1 MPFGKR
7 RNYAKRFK
15 RRMPMAKTR
24 KVSKTLAKAIKSV
37 VSRNAETK
45 TLNVP
50 QAGTSLNTIAL
61 NYTALSGIQYLV
73 QDLFATPQGI
83 ENSTGIGAPNRIG
96 DKVSA
101 LGFQMDYYFQPF
113 SNYVVGGT
121 SIAIPFIKLRVVV
134 FEGKFGVPPPST
146 PLLYDTNYVAL
157 NTSTLQPINYD
168 AGYCRK
174 VLHDRVYIIK
184 NSSSLAGQAPPQ
196 NILRPLGSVFHF
208 KKYFRY
214 NKLIQSVDNPTPSGT
229 ATKNPVYIV
238 ISAELDDAQTGIV
251 PSGTPILNTTGFTRA
266 WFKDS

>member
-37 VSRNAETK
+37 VSKNAETK
-45 TLNVP
+45 LINVP
-50 QAGTSLNTIAL
+50 QSGTSTNTIAL
-61 NYTALSGIQYLV
+61 NYLALSGIQYLV
-73 QDLFATPQGI
+73 QDVFAVPQGV
-83 ENSTGIGAPNRIG
+83 ENTTGIGGLNRIG
-96 DKVSA
+96 DKIQA

-113 SNYVVGGT
+113 ANYGVAGT
-121 SIAIPFIKLRVVV
+121 TVAIPYVKLRVVV
-134 FEGKFGVPPPST
+134 FEGKFGVPAPST
-146 PLLYDTNYVAL
+146 PLLYDTNYLAL

-174 VLHDRVYIIK
+174 VLHDKVYIIR
-184 NSSSLAGQAPPQ
+184 NDSSLAGNSPTL
-196 NILRPLGSVFHF
+196 NVIRPLGSVFHF

-214 NKLIQSVDNPTPSGT
+214 NKLVQSVDSPSPANT
-229 ATKNPVYIV
+229 QTKNPIYIV
-238 ISAELDDAQTGIV
+238 ISAELDDAQTGIT